1 MTEAHVPSRQ
11 TSRPSVSGS
20 LTSRAS
26 VSPEQES
33 TEPSRAQA
41 VFVSDVYVLF
51 EGRNNNHKSLTLL
64 FYSLLHFQIRHEN
77 EIGAMAWDSRV
88 KARFMNLFSRGDAT
102 AGETKPGDEE
112 ASTAGKAVQYRL
124 AATRRTTKKT
134 MWGRIT
140 SCCGLIGSSRANA
153 GLAVGINPNQ
163 KLALYLHWMFR
174 VNFVFLFGVMCI
186 MFFALVIL
194 FSAFIT
200 IAGQFD
206 PQCVRIG
213 GQEFDS
219 QNTAFADAFTLSWT
233 TFSTVGYGSS
243 VSLYLVCFVFALH
256 VHLQFLLCHTFFTHF
271 HSIVLFHQSLPP
283 WDIRMIARQTASS
296 STLFAP
302 WNHSLAFCTRD
313 FAVRFSL
320 ERCCVSKV
328 TRRLSLVILL

>member
-1 MTEAHVPSRQ
+1 
-11 TSRPSVSGS
+11 
-20 LTSRAS
+20 
-26 VSPEQES
+26 
-33 TEPSRAQA
+33 
-41 VFVSDVYVLF
+41 
-51 EGRNNNHKSLTLL
+51 
-64 FYSLLHFQIRHEN
+64 
-77 EIGAMAWDSRV
+77 MAWNDRV
-88 KARFMNLFSRGDAT
+88 KARFKNFFSRGDAT

-112 ASTAGKAVQYRL
+112 QSTGKAVQYRL
-124 AATRRTTKKT
+124 AATRRSKKKT

-140 SCCGLIGSSRANA
+140 SCCGMIGSSRANA

-200 IAGQFD
+200 IAGTVD

-243 VSLYLVCFVFALH
+243 VSPYLVCFV
-256 VHLQFLLCHTFFTHF
+256 
-271 HSIVLFHQSLPP
+271 IVLHMHL
-283 WDIRMIARQTASS
+283 
-296 STLFAP
+296 
-302 WNHSLAFCTRD
+302 
-313 FAVRFSL
+313 
-320 ERCCVSKV
+320 
-328 TRRLSLVILL
+328 